1 MIKVLAFAIGLTITI
16 SMKMLL
22 TNTCRSSFN
31 KAFYRTKP
39 RTSNV
44 TTLALETWFIG
55 LGSSVLIG
63 RISQFLF
70 AAIFWVGRID
80 VPFLSEDVSL
90 YGYAFDYVPTNFIK
104 DLMVHEAHRHPFI
117 ERLSQMY
124 LMKFRHRSKFVNDA
138 GAVWRQ
144 VVVQF
149 LMPWLRK
156 YRIMRTVRLS
166 QAIEALALKRIHD
179 KEDAKNVVQR
189 FGDDVNNLKTTGE
202 GVAVGLVGLAG
213 AAAEM
218 AEDTAGNTI
227 DIIETTAGR
236 VLDATPTAT
245 IGGLFAP
252 VAAVGGHFLSEN
264 ATDEQSARKTKT
276 RH

>member
-16 SMKMLL
+16 AMKMLL
-22 TNTCRSSFN
+22 TNTCRSSFF

-39 RTSNV
+39 RTSNLA
-44 TTLALETWFIG
+44 TLALETWFIG

-104 DLMVHEAHRHPFI
+104 DLLVHEAHRHPFI

-124 LMKFRHRSKFVNDA
+124 LMKFRHQSKFVNGA

-144 VVVQF
+144 VFVQF

-156 YRIMRTVRLS
+156 YRIMRTVRTRQS
-166 QAIEALALKRIHD
+166 IEALALEKIHD
-179 KEDAKNVVQR
+179 TEDAKGVVQR
-189 FGDDVNNLKTTGE
+189 FGDDVLNLKTAGE
-202 GVAVGLVGLAG
+202 DVAVGLVGLAG
-213 AAAEM
+213 AATEVV
-218 AEDTAGNTI
+218 EDAAGNTM
-227 DIIETTAGR
+227 DLIEATAGR
-236 VLDATPTAT
+236 AFDVTPTAT
-245 IGGLFAP
+245 
-252 VAAVGGHFLSEN
+252 VGSGTSDLL
-264 ATDEQSARKTKT
+264 K
-276 RH
+276 